1 MSFARGFA
9 RGFLKQGL
17 EEKAARDQAHAE
29 MVKELGAEFRQASKL
44 FRQEEK
50 DIQNR
55 FNNIRSEKGLPMA
68 LYSSYQGLTKT
79 DYGMKLALEAPKEF
93 IDSIENFDFQG
104 YDFNSAKS
112 QRLMNFA
119 DTNKDAI
126 ELFKKNQGSD
136 KFAEFYLGDIKPK
149 DQVTRPDLDLPAISS
164 VPEVTGISAQEMR
177 DYRKA
182 AFAEF
187 KAIEKDEFAKEFK
200 ENFAKDYDP
209 NNPEHGP
216 SKDLYGFRRYFNEF
230 YLPEVIGAKTDTS
243 MKTQMQDV
251 TGAQQTGETT
261 TFSIDNT
268 FTFNGKLY
276 NIPNQFKGQ
285 SIPEIT
291 KKAIASQQD
300 KEAPTKNNPNVLSAQ
315 RAIDIIKAQNPN
327 DPRIEDIKRDLR
339 LILGVTNLD
348 GLIS

>member
-50 DIQNR
+50 NIQNR

-68 LYSSYQGLTKT
+68 LYASYEGLTKT
-79 DYGMKLALEAPKEF
+79 DYGMELALKASKNF
-93 IDSIENFDFQG
+93 VDSIENFDFQG

-164 VPEVTGISAQEMR
+164 VPEVTGISAKDLRQFRASAFTEFQGLER
-177 DYRKA
+177 DQFSKRIK
-182 AFAEF
+182 EGF
-187 KAIEKDEFAKEFK
+187 KEGYDAEKD
-200 ENFAKDYDP
+200 
-209 NNPEHGP
+209 GP
-216 SKDLYGFRRYFNEF
+216 SEDFYAFERYFNEF
-230 YLPEVIGAKTDTS
+230 YLPRVVGVKADTS
-243 MKTQMQDV
+243 MKTQMEGV
-251 TGAQQTGETT
+251 TGAQQTGAQQTGQTVDTST
-261 TFSIDNT
+261 TFNYQNKNY
-268 FTFNGKLY
+268 F
-276 NIPNQFKGQ
+276 IPERFKGQ
-285 SIPEIT
+285 SLTEDI
-291 KKAIASQQD
+291 KKAIASQQ
-300 KEAPTKNNPNVLSAQ
+300 ENIGPTE
-315 RAIDIIKAQNPN
+315 N
-327 DPRIEDIKRDLR
+327 DPRVVMAQSAINQARSQGDDDAVEAIKDQLRKDLGISNLSE
-339 LILGVTNLD
+339 LIK
-348 GLIS
+348 